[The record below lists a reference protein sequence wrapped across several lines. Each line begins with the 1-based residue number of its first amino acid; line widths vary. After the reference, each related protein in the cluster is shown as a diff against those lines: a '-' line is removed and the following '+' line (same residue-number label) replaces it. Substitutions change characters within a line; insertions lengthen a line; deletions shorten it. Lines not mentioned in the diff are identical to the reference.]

1 MDRQNMS
8 AKAQARRR
16 ERYIM
21 AIEME
26 KEKFEQELI
35 SLVEEVMPELTDID
49 LKKDFVSEYGVNSI
63 SIIRLI
69 VAAEEKFE
77 ISFSDYE
84 LALDG
89 YQCFGDVAALI
100 AKKLDDKE

>member
-1 MDRQNMS
+1 
-8 AKAQARRR
+8 
-16 ERYIM
+16 
-21 AIEME
+21 ME
-26 KEKFEQELI
+26 KEKIEQELI
-35 SLVEEVMPELTDID
+35 SLIGEVMPELTDVD
-49 LKKDFVSEYGVNSI
+49 LKKDMVTEYGVNSI

-77 ISFSDYE
+77 ISFTDYE

-100 AKKLDDKE
+100 EKKLDDKE

>member
-1 MDRQNMS
+1 
-8 AKAQARRR
+8 
-16 ERYIM
+16 M

-26 KEKFEQELI
+26 KEKEKVEQELI

-69 VAAEEKFE
+69 VAAEEKFG

-84 LALDG
+84 LSLDAYG
-89 YQCFGDVAALI
+89 CFSDVAALI
-100 AKKLDDKE
+100 AKKLEDKE

>member
-1 MDRQNMS
+1 
-8 AKAQARRR
+8 
-16 ERYIM
+16 
-21 AIEME
+21 ME
-26 KEKFEQELI
+26 KETVEKELI
-35 SLVEEVMPELTDID
+35 SLIGEVMPELTDVD

-69 VAAEEKFE
+69 VAVEEKFK
-77 ISFSDYE
+77 ISFTDYE
-84 LALDG
+84 LALEG

>member
-1 MDRQNMS
+1 MDKEKGALRT
-8 AKAQARRR
+8 
-16 ERYIM
+16 
-21 AIEME
+21 ME
-26 KEKFEQELI
+26 KETVEKELI
-35 SLVEEVMPELTDID
+35 SLIGEVMPELTDVD

-69 VAAEEKFE
+69 VAVEEKFK
-77 ISFSDYE
+77 ISFTDYE
-84 LALDG
+84 LALEG